1 MFTRHSPQ
9 NSQTVIGVAGSRQA
23 RTGTM
28 RRALRSLA
36 LLVAF
41 HAMAIG
47 AGTSA
52 QARDTALDAYE
63 AGTIVVK
70 TAERKLYLVLGHGQV
85 LAYPVAVGKSGKT
98 WTGVKYIDGK
108 YLKPAWSP
116 PLEIKL
122 DKPGIPDVIPAGAP
136 ENPMGAAA
144 MTLNDS
150 EYAIHGT
157 NNPDSIGRFAS
168 YGCIR
173 MHNRDIIDLFS
184 RVDVGTRVVV
194 LR

>member
-1 MFTRHSPQ
+1 MFTRLSLPT
-9 NSQTVIGVAGSRQA
+9 SVIRNAI
-23 RTGTM
+23 
-28 RRALRSLA
+28 RSLA
-36 LLVAF
+36 LVSAL

-47 AGTSA
+47 AATHA
-52 QARDTALDAYE
+52 QARDTSLDSYQP
-63 AGTIVVK
+63 GTIVVK
-70 TAERKLYLVLGHGQV
+70 TAERKLYLVLGNGQV
-85 LAYPVAVGKSGKT
+85 ISYPVAVGKSGKT

-144 MTLNDS
+144 MTLSDG

-157 NNPDSIGRFAS
+157 NNPASIGTYAS

-173 MHNRDIIDLFS
+173 MYNKDVLDLFS

-194 LR
+194 LK